1 MFRPEI
7 RRDIWALI
15 LMAAGGLLLHLRI
28 HPPAEDTLY
37 WVPALFGA
45 TNILIVPFL
54 FNSVRGVVW
63 AYAFTLLTVS
73 VGIFTMSWY
82 SVAEWNGP
90 VTLLGVVL
98 KSTLADSLILAARI
112 PIAHNILLFH
122 QRASDQ
128 ADERRLRGEP
138 SPDLPVLPAATPRDR
153 RAEVIASRTM
163 GRAQRTALAAVLS
176 LLALALVALS
186 IAIGTQSYPRLA
198 EHMGASG
205 AALLVAGRGAGMAAA
220 MLLMLQFVLSAR
232 IRLLD
237 RVFGLDRL
245 LVAHRYAGIVAAVL
259 VTAHPVLLAAG
270 GRPEAPTPAYDIGE
284 KLGFAAAILVYLVV
298 VTSLWRG
305 LMRMPYEAWR
315 RTHWVAFAVVGVVS
329 IHSLAIGSDVAT
341 GWARWFWIGCIAAYG
356 LLFVWV
362 KLIRPAISHA
372 RRWVVEEVQQLTHDT
387 WHLTLSPRD
396 GRPLRQIPGQFAF
409 LTLHRERGPVEQHPF
424 TISTAPTS
432 DGRIGFTI
440 KQSGDFTNTIGETRP
455 GETVTVEG
463 PFGLFSHL
471 VRCRDDRPLVMIAG
485 GVGITPM
492 LSMLRFMA
500 AHSDPRRIVL
510 IWGNKTEADIIARDE
525 VDRLAVRLPGLE
537 VHHVLSEQDDFD
549 GERGFITRELLGRLL
564 SAEDLAGEVLL
575 CGPVAMMTLVTGSLR
590 TLGVPRARIR
600 TERFSFG

>member
-82 SVAEWNGP
+82 SVAEWTGP

-98 KSTLADSLILAARI
+98 KATLADSLILAARI
-112 PIAHNILLFH
+112 PIAHNILLFY
-122 QRASDQ
+122 QRASDR
-128 ADERRLRGEP
+128 AERRPRRGEH
-138 SPDLPVLPAATPRDR
+138 SADRPVLLGATPGDG
-153 RAEVIASRTM
+153 RAELIPSQPM
-163 GRAQRTALAAVLS
+163 GRAHRTALATVLS
-176 LLALALVALS
+176 LLALAFVAVS
-186 IAIGTQSYPRLA
+186 IAIGTQGYPRLA
-198 EHMGASG
+198 GHMGASG

-245 LVAHRYAGIVAAVL
+245 LVAHKYAGVIAAVL
-259 VTAHPVLLAAG
+259 ATAHPVLLAAG

-284 KLGFAAAILVYLVV
+284 KLGFAAAILLYLVV
-298 VTSLWRG
+298 VTSLWRA
-305 LMRMPYEAWR
+305 LMRMPYESWR
-315 RTHWVAFAVVGVVS
+315 RTHWVAFAIVGVVS
-329 IHSLAIGSDVAT
+329 IHSLAIGSDVTT
-341 GWARWFWIGCIAAYG
+341 GWARWFWIGCIAAYAV
-356 LLFVWV
+356 LFIWA
-362 KLIRPAISHA
+362 KLIRPPLVRA
-372 RRWVVEEVQQLTHDT
+372 RRWVVEGVQQLTHDT

-396 GRPLRQIPGQFAF
+396 GRPLCQVPGQFCF
-409 LTLHRERGPVEQHPF
+409 LTLHRESGPAQQHPF
-424 TISTAPTS
+424 TISTSPTS

-440 KQSGDFTNTIGETRP
+440 KESGDFTNTIGETRP
-455 GETVTVEG
+455 GDMATIEG

-471 VRCRDDRPLVMIAG
+471 ARCRDGRPLVMIAG

-500 AHSDPRRIVL
+500 ANSDPRRIVL
-510 IWGNKTEADIIARDE
+510 IWGNKTEADIIARNE
-525 VDRLAVRLPGLE
+525 FERLAERLPGLV

-549 GERGFITRELLGRLL
+549 GERGLINAELLGRLL
-564 SAEDLAGEVLL
+564 GEEDLAGDIFI
-575 CGPVAMMTLVTGSLR
+575 CGPIPMMTRITSSLR
-590 TLGVPRARIR
+590 ALGVASSRIH
-600 TERFSFG
+600 TERFSFA